1 MLDRLA
7 SWIVTRRRFVLVG
20 AVVFVLAAGAIGGG
34 VAKHLSAG
42 GFDDPKSENSQVLR
56 LVDREFPNG
65 ATPNVVLLVKAKHGT
80 VDDPAVADE
89 GRRLTADLA
98 ARPSVHGVAFSYW
111 TIPGAVPL
119 KSRDGTQAMVLAKIG
134 GNDDAVRKQIDKISP
149 AFTRDTA
156 LTTTS
161 VGGYAEVFRQ
171 VSTTIEHDLKRA
183 ESIAIP
189 ITLVLLVL
197 VFGSAVAASLPLAI
211 GAMSVVGTF
220 LILRVLAS
228 LTQVSI
234 FSLNLTTA
242 LGLGLAIDYSLFIV
256 SRYREEIGGAWAPRQ
271 AIA

>member
-65 ATPNVVLLVKAKHGT
+65 ATPNVVLLV
-80 VDDPAVADE
+80 
-89 GRRLTADLA
+89 
-98 ARPSVHGVAFSYW
+98 
-111 TIPGAVPL
+111 
-119 KSRDGTQAMVLAKIG
+119 
-134 GNDDAVRKQIDKISP
+134 
-149 AFTRDTA
+149 
-156 LTTTS
+156 
-161 VGGYAEVFRQ
+161 
-171 VSTTIEHDLKRA
+171 
-183 ESIAIP
+183 
-189 ITLVLLVL
+189 L

-256 SRYREEIGGAWAPRQ
+256 SRYREELHSPQAWAPRQ
-271 AIA
+271 AIARTMNTAGRTVLFSALTVAISLAALLLFPLAFLRSFAYAGIGVVFMAAAGALIVLPAMLAALGPRIDRLSLRKHRPPVEPGQGFWHRVAMAVM